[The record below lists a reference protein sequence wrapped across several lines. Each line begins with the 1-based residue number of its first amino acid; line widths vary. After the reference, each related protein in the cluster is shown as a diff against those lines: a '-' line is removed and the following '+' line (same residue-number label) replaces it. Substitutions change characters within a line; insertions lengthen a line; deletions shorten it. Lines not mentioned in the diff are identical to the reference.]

1 MHAHDGGTTA
11 ARRLAAWTG
20 AIALLLG
27 YAWWAVSR
35 PPFSAAATAAVLL
48 AGAAGAFTGALSRGR
63 TEPRVV
69 APRGGAWVVLGAA
82 AGLWQLAA
90 YLQQPRHEHPT
101 LSSLANALLDS
112 QPARAAAFVVWVLG
126 TVRLARR

>member
-1 MHAHDGGTTA
+1 MHAHDGGTTP

-48 AGAAGAFTGALSRGR
+48 AGAAGAFIGALSRGR

-90 YLQQPRHEHPT
+90 YLQEPRHEHPT